1 MRTHSLRL
9 IDRLSGSSGS
19 GRVLRRH
26 ARSMMLGGGVLML
39 AGVVFA
45 QGGTA
50 KPPAVSGVPSNPFF
64 PAAGPLTRAF
74 GTVGFPA
81 PSSTG
86 DTGFSVSGQAQ
97 AVSLLPAGAVCAG
110 PGGVGQTNG
119 GTITINGMVINVP
132 ANTIV
137 QFPAN
142 SLTFA
147 DMICPTNLLNPAV
160 AAAPS
165 PPVLSSLAF
174 DASGGAFTAASNGGV
189 ATPVLP
195 SVEFSIDGNI
205 LGSPAGGGTNAG
217 IGSIHVAGLISASQQ
232 SLNAGAG
239 YIRTIDYTDGS
250 IYVSSPT
257 AAGGVQETRLL
268 IADPVGRYGRQQ
280 TVPDLRFSVDTAN
293 PTIKSGATGYPMCV
307 PRFNPATRPDPQC
320 PQTNRPSVPP
330 GTVGGCR
337 TFTNVLPGNVAGN
350 AALVGFTAVAGGG
363 VAATPG
369 FRIGGADIAPAPP
382 PGSTFC
388 TSFVMPALAGYPGA
402 VAAAAL
408 QASNVVAL
416 TATGALAVPGP
427 DPREQ
432 VPFEVGD
439 FIQWSGTLVRANA
452 PVGSNVAG
460 GTETT
465 NSQDVIW
472 VHTID
477 ANVAIFTQPR
487 TLPAYV
493 GVGQLGIG
501 TDPQPKTAAAIPGV
515 EATAKIFLEANTS
528 DVGSIVDI
536 YHDDK
541 GFGITPATTRPVAA
555 GGNFI
560 APVPGGEYFR
570 WMTPENMTG
579 TLAFQAAVTGRLFW
593 ATSAQPFG
601 GGIETQY
608 VGPQPGRARI
618 RASSTPAINPGRIC
632 PSGGATGSLTV
643 GADQG
648 CAVTNSPTRY
658 VRVALRSLCA
668 PALNDNAGALFPAT
682 NLDNGVVAAGTPWID
697 INAPTVSIAGGPA
710 TAPQLPGVG
719 PGLAVPGDTPTTG
732 LCVERAQFANGLFTG
747 QYMAPMGEF
756 IFPENTLAGTPVVPE
771 NMWNLGFLV
780 YGEGGG
786 GGSCNGFFCSGAG
799 TSAAAPA
806 PSPW

>member
-1 MRTHSLRL
+1 
-9 IDRLSGSSGS
+9 
-19 GRVLRRH
+19 
-26 ARSMMLGGGVLML
+26 MLGGSVLML

-64 PAAGPLTRAF
+64 PAAGPLLRAF
-74 GTVGFPA
+74 GPLGFPA

-86 DTGFSVSGQAQ
+86 DTGFTLSGQAQ
-97 AVSLLPAGAVCAG
+97 AVSLSPPGAVCAG

-119 GTITINGMVINVP
+119 GTITLNGQVITIP

-160 AAAPS
+160 VAPAS
-165 PPVLSSLAF
+165 PPLMSSLGF
-174 DASGGAFTAASNGGV
+174 DGSGGTVTAASTGGQ
-189 ATPVLP
+189 ASPVLP
-195 SVEFSIDGNI
+195 SVEFTVDGNI
-205 LGSPAGGGTNAG
+205 MGNLAAGTNAG
-217 IGSIHVAGLISASQQ
+217 VGSIFVAGLVSASPQAT
-232 SLNAGAG
+232 NAGAG
-239 YIRTIDYTDGS
+239 YIRFIDYTDGS

-257 AAGGVQETRLL
+257 AAGGVQESRLL

-307 PRFNPATRPDPQC
+307 PRFNPATTADPQC
-320 PQTNRPSVPP
+320 PQANRPIVPP

-337 TFTNVLPGNVAGN
+337 TFTNSLPGNVAGN
-350 AALVGFTAVAGGG
+350 AALTGFTAVAGGG
-363 VAATPG
+363 VTATAG
-369 FRIGGADIAPAPP
+369 FRIGAADIAAAPP
-382 PGSTFC
+382 AGSTFC
-388 TSFVMPALAGYPGA
+388 TAFVMPALAGYPGA
-402 VAAAAL
+402 AAAAAL

-416 TATGALAVPGP
+416 TATGALAVPGV

-439 FIQWSGTLVRANA
+439 FIQWAGTLVRANA
-452 PVGSNVAG
+452 PVAS

-465 NSQDVIW
+465 NTGDVIW

-477 ANVAIFTQPR
+477 ANVAVFTQPR

-493 GVGQLGIG
+493 AVGQLGIG
-501 TDPQPKTAAAIPGV
+501 TDPQPKTAVAIPGV
-515 EATAKIFLEANTS
+515 EATAKIFLESNTS

-536 YHDDK
+536 YHDDH
-541 GFGITPATTRPVAA
+541 GFAVTAATTRPVAS

-560 APVPGGEYFR
+560 APVPGAEYFR

-579 TLAFQAAVTGRLFW
+579 TLAYQAAVTGRLFW

-618 RASSTPAINPGRIC
+618 RASSTPAINPARVC
-632 PSGGATGSLTV
+632 PSGGVTGSLTV

-668 PALNDNAGALFPAT
+668 PGLTDNAGALFPAT
-682 NLDNGVVAAGTPWID
+682 NLDNGVAPATTPWID
-697 INAPTVSIAGGPA
+697 INAPIAGPG
-710 TAPQLPGVG
+710 TAPQLPGAG
-719 PGLAVPGDTPTTG
+719 PGLAVPGDSPTTG
-732 LCVERAQFANGLFTG
+732 LCLERAQFANGLFTG

-771 NMWNLGFLV
+771 NQWNLGFLV

-786 GGSCNGFFCSGAG
+786 GGLCNGFFCSGAG